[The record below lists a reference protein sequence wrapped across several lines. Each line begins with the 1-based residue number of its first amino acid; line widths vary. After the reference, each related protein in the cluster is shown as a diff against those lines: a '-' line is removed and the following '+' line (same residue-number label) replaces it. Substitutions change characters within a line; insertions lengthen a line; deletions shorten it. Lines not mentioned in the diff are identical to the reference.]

1 MSITPFEELLASTA
15 TSVVYSNININL
27 RKLFNNTVIFKLDPP
42 LTKKKKN
49 INKKALFAPYGR
61 IISIQHGLY
70 IRGIRM
76 SKKKKYWCPDCQ
88 KMEIK
93 DDDEKEVH
101 TVEEHV
107 RPMSDEA
114 IKAEAVVTGTQKL
127 HFVCKDC
134 NGEFE
139 IQKLKKIVPFLNQV
153 TISLSLGNIMV
164 NVMVFADN
172 FKIAGNKTISDAYE
186 SIMIL
191 WENYITQ
198 IEGCWRF
205 RRFKNEGKK
214 VLKGKDNSSKEK
226 DPEISLSED
235 ETPKIKDAHFLFDL
249 VMENVDFNLDFS
261 INKVK
266 LNELMNSPTY
276 KSRVHL
282 SQCETTSATHVNI
295 KMFAEKPEN
304 FQYDMLV
311 YKNGST
317 ENPYFTKVSE
327 KLYAKKKK
335 AKPSYIT
342 FIVFSSAEII
352 LTGRYKESMKDQ
364 YEFFIDTLRKNRS
377 KVEEVISKPK
387 MSIREYLKSLETED
401 GNALT
406 FKDPCF

>member
-27 RKLFNNTVIFKLDPP
+27 RKLFNNAVIFKLDPP

-101 TVEEHV
+101 TVEEHI
-107 RPMSDEA
+107 RNMTDD
-114 IKAEAVVTGTQKL
+114 AVKSENVAGGTQKL

-134 NGEFE
+134 GGEFE

-172 FKIAGNKTISDAYE
+172 FKIAGNKTISDAHE

-198 IEGCWRF
+198 IEGCWKF
-205 RRFKNEGKK
+205 RRFGSKKSEGRKS
-214 VLKGKDNSSKEK
+214 LNDKETL
-226 DPEISLSED
+226 EMSLSED
-235 ETPKIKDAHFLFDL
+235 ETPHEVKDAHFLFDL

-261 INKVK
+261 INKIK
-266 LNELMNSPTY
+266 LNDLMNSPTY

-304 FQYDMLV
+304 FQYDMMI
-311 YKNGST
+311 YKNGLT

-364 YEFFIDTLRKNRS
+364 YDFFIDTLRKNRS
-377 KVEEVISKPK
+377 KVEEIISKPK
-387 MSIREYLKSLETED
+387 MSIREYLKSMEIE
-401 GNALT
+401 NALT
-406 FKDPCF
+406 F